1 MSRWIELYA
10 TSPSGKTLFVCRMC
24 GTISPIPT
32 KTCSE
37 RPNVYQRSALECS
50 LLEEIEGAL
59 NEEEGKSPAARE
71 GRIVMVGEK
80 GEVVNEEE
88 GRYRYSVVWRSLESQ
103 WNATEIYFLGNM
115 VENDE
120 QRKG

>member
-37 RPNVYQRSALECS
+37 RPNVYQRAALECS

-59 NEEEGKSPAARE
+59 NDEQGKSPDARE

-88 GRYRYSVVWRSLESQ
+88 GRYRYSVRWSTLESQ
-103 WNATEIYFLGNM
+103 WNSTEIYLKKEL
-115 VENDE
+115 VKE
-120 QRKG
+120 